1 MSSDEC
7 FLQGFVP
14 DWVQLQKDIRE
25 RKVQIR
31 KELAELRQRLGPEP
45 LSEANIQRWSDNCDR
60 IEKAEIFP
68 LNKKIEQFNL
78 IVPNMYN
85 QMFPYNFQKEAEN
98 IFKTAF
104 DPNVRIAK
112 DERENEKS
120 SEETKKFSPETP
132 PDTDKV
138 SSWWSFFKR

>member
-1 MSSDEC
+1 MIDKC
-7 FLQGFVP
+7 VLQGFVP

-31 KELAELRQRLGPEP
+31 TELGELRQRLGPEP
-45 LSEANIQRWSDNCDR
+45 LSQANLQRWNENCDR
-60 IEKAEIFP
+60 IEKAETVP
-68 LNKKIEQFNL
+68 LNRKIEQFNL

-104 DPNVRIAK
+104 DPTVRVAK
-112 DERENEKS
+112 DGGENERS
-120 SEETKKFSPETP
+120 SETKNISPETS
-132 PDTDKV
+132 PDSNKV
-138 SSWWSFFKR
+138 STWWSFFKR

>member
-1 MSSDEC
+1 MIDKGL
-7 FLQGFVP
+7 LQGFVP

-31 KELAELRQRLGPEP
+31 TELGELRQRLGAEP
-45 LSEANIQRWSDNCDR
+45 LSQANLQRWNENCER
-60 IEKAEIFP
+60 IEKAETDS
-68 LNKKIEQFNL
+68 LNRKIEQFNL

-104 DPNVRIAK
+104 DSRVAK
-112 DERENEKS
+112 DAIENETEKIS
-120 SEETKKFSPETP
+120 RETP
-132 PDTDKV
+132 RDSNKDST
-138 SSWWSFFKR
+138 WWSFFKR